1 MSTSGRE
8 FAPGSGWHRPHAP
21 PGLVGPSEVEA
32 QPPHPAGPS
41 STGQVLALTLV
52 ALNVLLAAEA
62 EAGMEARAIPEERIK
77 AMRRMG
83 KPRVVD
89 GAFANLD
96 ELNMPPNDRSFQ

>member
-1 MSTSGRE
+1 MS
-8 FAPGSGWHRPHAP
+8 P
-21 PGLVGPSEVEA
+21 PGLVGPSEAEA

-52 ALNVLLAAEA
+52 APNVLLAGEA
-62 EAGMEARAIPEERIK
+62 EAGIETRAIPEERIK

-83 KPRVVD
+83 KPHVVD

-96 ELNMPPNDRSFQ
+96 ELNMPPNDQSFQ

>member
-1 MSTSGRE
+1 MVSKRAPWSE
-8 FAPGSGWHRPHAP
+8 NSPGSGWHRPHSP

-52 ALNVLLAAEA
+52 APNVLLA
-62 EAGMEARAIPEERIK
+62 GIEARAIPEERIK

-83 KPRVVD
+83 ETSRC
-89 GAFANLD
+89 
-96 ELNMPPNDRSFQ
+96 

>member
-1 MSTSGRE
+1 MS
-8 FAPGSGWHRPHAP
+8 P

-52 ALNVLLAAEA
+52 APNVLLAGEA
-62 EAGMEARAIPEERIK
+62 EAGIETRAIPEERIK

-83 KPRVVD
+83 KALLMV
-89 GAFANLD
+89 ANLD

>member
-1 MSTSGRE
+1 MS
-8 FAPGSGWHRPHAP
+8 P

-41 STGQVLALTLV
+41 ATGQVLALTLV
-52 ALNVLLAAEA
+52 APNVLLAGEA
-62 EAGMEARAIPEERIK
+62 EAGIEARAIPEERIK
-77 AMRRMG
+77 AMMRRMG